1 MKLFMKLA
9 LMALVIAAL
18 LPFTLLKD
26 EEGQT
31 LMSFSSF
38 SLSDFE
44 MPDFEM
50 PDIKMP
56 EFEMPDMPDM
66 PSSKQLVPSVD
77 GHGRQDIVYRWNDSN
92 GNIHFTTE
100 PPAEGIKYTLKGYD
114 PNANVI
120 QAVTLPEI
128 EMPAQPIATYATGSS
143 EQNSAPGL
151 ESVYNKDNILKLFD
165 DSKNIQKLLNQR
177 ADYQNSAINQ

>member
-9 LMALVIAAL
+9 LAALVIAAL

-26 EEGQT
+26 EQGGT

-38 SLSDFE
+38 RLSDF
-44 MPDFEM
+44 
-50 PDIKMP
+50 KMSN
-56 EFEMPDMPDM
+56 FKMPDMPDM
-66 PSSKQLVPSVD
+66 PSSEQLAPSVD
-77 GHGRQDIVYRWNDSN
+77 GHRSQDIVYRWSDSN

-100 PPAEGIKYTLKGYD
+100 PPAKGIQYTLKGYD

-120 QAVTLPEI
+120 QAVKLPEI
-128 EMPAQPIATYATGSS
+128 EIPAQSIATDATDSG
-143 EQNSAPGL
+143 EQNSEPGI
-151 ESVYNKDNILKLFD
+151 ESAYNKDDILKLFG

-177 ADYQNSAINQ
+177 TDYQNSAINQ